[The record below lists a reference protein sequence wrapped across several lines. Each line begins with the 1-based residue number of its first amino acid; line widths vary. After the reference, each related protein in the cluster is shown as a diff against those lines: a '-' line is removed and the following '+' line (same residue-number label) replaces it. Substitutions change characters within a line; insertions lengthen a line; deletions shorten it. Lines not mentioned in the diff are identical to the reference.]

1 MIQTELQKLIRK
13 LVGTLKS
20 EDDLN
25 IILKARL
32 TKKEHKTLKA
42 WVDGVAS
49 EDICKKLALDTK
61 DYEKLSAKL
70 IKKLNQEK
78 LKQELVQ

>member
-1 MIQTELQKLIRK
+1 M
-13 LVGTLKS
+13 
-20 EDDLN
+20 N

-42 WVDGVAS
+42 WAEGVS
-49 EDICKKLALDTK
+49 PEDICKKLSLDTK

>member
-1 MIQTELQKLIRK
+1 LIQTELQKLIRK

-42 WVDGVAS
+42 WAEGVS
-49 EDICKKLALDTK
+49 PEDICKKLSLDTK